1 MADESR
7 VLISIAAYYEND
19 KPGGI
24 GFILP
29 RKHFGEKLDMLAT
42 SIANAMLEY
51 DRAAREQGESV
62 MVAQLEGQLR
72 DVANESSPDIG
83 LAVVAMT
90 NIHWLETRGL
100 LQPDN
105 FNGMLFQYAAF

>member
-1 MADESR
+1 MADEPR
-7 VLISIAAYYEND
+7 LLISIAAYFEND

-29 RKHFGEKLDMLAT
+29 RKHFGEKLDMLTT

-51 DRAAREQGESV
+51 DRAAREQGEAA
-62 MVAQLEGQLR
+62 MVEDLEGQLR
-72 DVANESSPDIG
+72 EMAKYPDPDIG
-83 LAVVAMT
+83 LVIIAMS
-90 NIHWLETRGL
+90 NIHWLETRGH

-105 FNGMLFQYAAF
+105 FNGMLFQYASF